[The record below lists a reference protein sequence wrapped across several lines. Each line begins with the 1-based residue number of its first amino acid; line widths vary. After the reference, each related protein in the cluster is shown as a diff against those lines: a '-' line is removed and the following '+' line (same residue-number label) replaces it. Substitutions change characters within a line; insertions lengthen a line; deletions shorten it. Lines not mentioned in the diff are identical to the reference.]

1 MRTLRTFASLSLI
14 LAFLLIACRPPDVA
28 ARGADMDVS
37 VNIDLPDDPVVGPA
51 PLAIHL
57 ERDGETVRGAQVAVT
72 GDMTHAGM
80 VPVVVQAQERADG
93 SYRADDFVFDMAG
106 DWVVTVEARL
116 EDGSRVLAEA
126 ATTVRRP

>member
-28 ARGADMDVS
+28 SRGADAGVT
-37 VNIDLPDDPVVGPA
+37 VTVELPDDPVVGPA
-51 PLAIHL
+51 PLTILL
-57 ERDGETVRGAQVAVT
+57 ERNGDAVRGAEVEVT

-80 VPVVVQAQERADG
+80 VPVVVQAEERADG

-106 DWVVTVEARL
+106 DWIVTVEARL
-116 EDGSRVLAEA
+116 EDGGRVLGEA

>member
-14 LAFLLIACRPPDVA
+14 LAFLLLACRPPDSA
-28 ARGADMDVS
+28 ARGADAGVS
-37 VNIDLPDDPVVGPA
+37 VTVELPDDPVVGPA
-51 PLAIHL
+51 PLTIRL
-57 ERDGETVRGAQVAVT
+57 ERDGLAVRGAEVEVT

-80 VPVVVQAQERADG
+80 VPVVARAEERADG

-106 DWVVTVEARL
+106 DWIVTVEARL
-116 EDGSRVLAEA
+116 EDGGRVLAEA